1 MSRELRYVSVLCR
14 ALPVADEHRVE
25 LHIEVGFNPASF
37 AAFLARIEH
46 PMLKANWDRAT
57 LLNSDTLPPE
67 SSRHMALVSRSIHL
81 KDRYRKPEG
90 GVETR
95 PLGCG
100 SADFSDVFRAIG
112 FTSYSGGLTLQAA
125 RGCNHDEVRFIRTQL
140 CFVK

>member
-1 MSRELRYVSVLCR
+1 MSRELIYTSVLCR
-14 ALPVADEHRVE
+14 TLPVADEHGVE
-25 LHIEVGFNPASF
+25 LHIEAGFNPASF

-46 PMLKANWDRAT
+46 PMLKVNWDSGNSSELGYIAT
-57 LLNSDTLPPE
+57 GEFAAYGS
-67 SSRHMALVSRSIHL
+67 HIGSIHL

-112 FTSYSGGLTLQAA
+112 FISYSGGLTLQAA
-125 RGCNHDEVRFIRTQL
+125 RGCGHDEVRFIRTQL